1 MNPSLFEAYVATW
14 FPKLVISVTE
24 TFNDKNRPQPYYYR
38 RFLRKEFSL
47 DGKFTSLSRVN
58 RLIMADVVAMDSS
71 IPLKRRPSVAELPGE
86 VPKIATE
93 RYLNESDLTKLRL
106 MDRSGQPEAR
116 IVRELFADIPAVIG
130 GQYEKIEWMFL
141 RALSTG
147 VLLVDQTNNVGTGIR
162 FDYGYVAANQFTA
175 TIPWG
180 TTNYTP
186 ISDLIVMSNKA
197 RLDGTPIV
205 RFLLDNA
212 TMNLILQSQDARNYV
227 GGLTFPGAVSAVSPT
242 LDQLNTAMS
251 GAYGFVFER
260 IDRSCT
266 FEINGVQTTTTPW
279 QAGQVIG
286 ITSEQLGSLVWSE
299 VAESWVRPEGPAYQI
314 ADEFILV
321 KKYHVIR
328 PSLAEFTA
336 SESRALPVISDVQR
350 IYKLDSTTGSAS

>member
-1 MNPSLFEAYVATW
+1 MNPSLFESYVATW

-47 DGKFTSLSRVN
+47 DGKFTSLSRTN

-71 IPLKRRPSVAELPGE
+71 IPLKRRPSVAELPGS

-93 RYLNESDLTKLRL
+93 RYLNESDLTRLRL
-106 MDRSGQPEAR
+106 MDRAGYPEAT
-116 IVRELFADIPAVIG
+116 IVRDLFQDIPAVIG
-130 GQYEKIEWMFL
+130 GQYEKIEYMFL
-141 RALSTG
+141 RALSSG
-147 VLLVDQTNNVGTGIR
+147 ILLVDNTTNVGTGIR
-162 FDYGYVAANQFTA
+162 FDYGYLAENQFDASVIWSSPTA
-175 TIPWG
+175 KPLD
-180 TTNYTP
+180 
-186 ISDLIVMSNKA
+186 DLVVVANKA

-205 RFLLDNA
+205 RFLLDN
-212 TMNLILQSQDARNYV
+212 TTLNYVLNSENARAYV
-227 GGLTFPGAVSAVSPT
+227 GGITFPGAVTAVAPT
-242 LDQLNTAMS
+242 LEQLNTAMA
-251 GAYGFVFER
+251 GAYGFQFER

-266 FEINGVQTTTTPW
+266 FEINGAQTTVNPW
-279 QAGQVIG
+279 EAGQVIG

-299 VAESWVRPEGPAYQI
+299 VAEAWVRPEGPAYQI

-350 IYKLDSTTGSAS
+350 IYKLDSTAGSAT